1 MYERLELCRDDH
13 PPRYLFASWV
23 AFALNT
29 VPAVLNRG
37 QTWLSCW
44 QPASGLSGLWSID
57 LVMDCRT
64 PSHYLTLKEETCP
77 KRFGQYV
84 PQTSLF
90 LLDW

>member
-1 MYERLELCRDDH
+1 MALLL
-13 PPRYLFASWV
+13 PV
-23 AFALNT
+23 A
-29 VPAVLNRG
+29 RR
-37 QTWLSCW
+37 
-44 QPASGLSGLWSID
+44 LSGLWSID

-84 PQTSLF
+84 PQISLF